1 MISLLII
8 ITSLMTSSFPL
19 CALRKLTWDRKTCHQ
34 YGDSASSENLCH
46 HLHLSSHLLPQP
58 CNLGWL
64 SFTFSLL
71 LMSSHICLDLCGCE
85 LILNVSLIN
94 SKVCALSSFHET
106 WGRSLTLRWV

>member
-1 MISLLII
+1 MISPHHHHQFNDII
-8 ITSLMTSSFPL
+8 LSL

-71 LMSSHICLDLCGCE
+71 LLSSHICLDLCGCE
-85 LILNVSLIN
+85 LILKCSLDN
-94 SKVCALSSFHET
+94 PL
-106 WGRSLTLRWV
+106 